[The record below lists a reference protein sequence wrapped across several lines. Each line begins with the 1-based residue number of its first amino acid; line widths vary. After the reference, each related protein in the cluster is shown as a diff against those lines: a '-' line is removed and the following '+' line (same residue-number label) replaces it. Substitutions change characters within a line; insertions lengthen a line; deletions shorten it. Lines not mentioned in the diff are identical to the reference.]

1 MGFSLIAEE
10 KHILSCS
17 VLYQIYFF
25 FFSEDKMPKKL
36 YMLWFST
43 DNKEKPSLN
52 NIGKDGGAFMQYMI
66 FGGTYCNLKMK

>member
-1 MGFSLIAEE
+1 MLRAVSDL
-10 KHILSCS
+10 
-17 VLYQIYFF
+17 F
-25 FFSEDKMPKKL
+25 FFSEDKVPKKL

-52 NIGKDGGAFMQYMI
+52 NMGKDGGAFMQYMI